1 MTVTDMQEIKTAS
14 IQKLTTGKDGGQDV
28 LLVSLKEAYQSKP
41 QYQRALKKE
50 FDRCKDF
57 DHQHLVKYLAMKDVE
72 GLGTCIE
79 MEWED
84 SRSLLEYLDEGH
96 SEDEKKRVVTQI
108 AAALEYLHE
117 NGMVHGAL
125 DPAFIFITK
134 KTDEVKVLNLRLRY
148 ADTMSMPNSSLRF
161 IAPEAK
167 DGTVTLDARA
177 DVYSLGMIVK
187 TMNLGTE
194 YDQVVNGSCSF
205 GRSERYASIEDFMEA
220 FEHHR
225 YSRKSETTS
234 SPVNRKMIGLV
245 AAIAVLVVIAVVLL
259 FSRGGQSDQQAAN
272 TDSTEVASND
282 QSHNADTT
290 SNSVSGSVAP
300 SADSTSDAQQTAA
313 AQTPQYTGDL
323 VFLNNLV
330 PQMHIDIDKIY
341 ASSSDPDQ
349 IHKKVAIYYKG
360 LRKTL
365 GSLNEQQFAAFDKAF
380 SDYIKSK
387 QQ

>member
-1 MTVTDMQEIKTAS
+1 MQEIKTAS

-96 SEDEKKRVVTQI
+96 SEDEKKRVVGQI
-108 AAALEYLHE
+108 ASALEYLHE

-134 KTDEVKVLNLRLRY
+134 KTDEVKVLNLRLRS

-225 YSRKSETTS
+225 YSRKSEETS
-234 SPVNRKMIGLV
+234 SPVNRKMVGLV

-282 QSHNADTT
+282 QSQSTDTT

-341 ASSSDPDQ
+341 ASSTDPDQ